1 MSDTS
6 INSHVAVLNIKKCLG
21 CGECIDICP
30 TDAIPPLLGLYS
42 ALLEIDKTK
51 CNGCGECI
59 PICNHNAIKLVESS
73 NRNFK

>member
-1 MSDTS
+1 MTNTS

-30 TDAIPPLLGLYS
+30 TEAIPPLLGLYS

-51 CNGCGECI
+51 CDGYGKCVE
-59 PICNHNAIKLVESS
+59 ICPCSAIKLVELS
-73 NRNFK
+73 K